1 MKILLTN
8 IVYSDRYKAFAV
20 RYQPAELEVKVPDT
34 ITEMTEDDAHM
45 TICKAISK
53 QYSAYLA
60 MGIEN
65 ADFTI
70 QE

>member
-8 IVYSDRYKAFAV
+8 IVYSDKYKVLAV
-20 RYQPAELEVKVPDT
+20 HYQPAELEVELPDT
-34 ITEMTEDDAHM
+34 TTETDAHM
-45 TICKAISK
+45 IICKAISK
-53 QYSAYLA
+53 QYSTDLA

-65 ADFTI
+65 ADYTI